1 MDLQFDLLVA
11 AYVDGALAS
20 NRTRQNHPVD
30 RAFQISQVMI
40 GPNRSRLDLMFRSLV
55 NYTHVYTRYNLAD
68 SNNSDAYYAN
78 NPLAEELKL
87 LNMYANAQ
95 DVYRFY
101 QVNIGLRERPLIVL
115 QLFFSKNATTKERD
129 YDAHTFLNP

>member
-68 SNNSDAYYAN
+68 SNNPDAYYAN

-101 QVNIGLRERPLIVL
+101 QVNIGPRERPLIVL
-115 QLFFSKNATTKERD
+115 QLFFLTNASCKLKK
-129 YDAHTFLNP
+129 YDKLSILKH